1 MHGSKLLLQ
10 TKNKMRT
17 KLKMYNLD
25 DDMLK
30 RNLKAY
36 TDNIIRF
43 L

>member
-1 MHGSKLLLQ
+1 
-10 TKNKMRT
+10 MRS

-30 RNLKAY
+30 GNLKAY